1 MSHRLERYF
10 EFGPTQHDAFDDLL
24 NKTKVAIMVV
34 VVQPHCPHCVALK
47 PHLKKLKDSLEPDED
62 KAKVVVLDSAA
73 TNASKSK
80 AVKGITGV
88 PTIRGI
94 LRKKHIRE
102 HEGSNSSEALEQFLA
117 SLDEEAARH
126 EDEDEDGVE
135 EEEDEKQGED
145 GEEGNKAKK
154 ATRKK
159 RISQRKQTP
168 MVGGSR
174 RKKKR
179 RTHRRVTRHRKSK
192 RRMYRIKRKRKNRIR
207 SVIKNRRRKA
217 SYKKRN

>member
-62 KAKVVVLDSAA
+62 KAKVVILDSAA

-117 SLDEEAARH
+117 SLDEEAARY
-126 EDEDEDGVE
+126 EDEDGE
-135 EEEDEKQGED
+135 EEEDEEQ
-145 GEEGNKAKK
+145 GEEGDEAKK

-168 MVGGSR
+168 MAGGSR
-174 RKKKR
+174 RRKKR
-179 RTHRRVTRHRKSK
+179 RTRRRVKRHRKSK
-192 RRMYRIKRKRKNRIR
+192 KRMYRIKRKRKNRIR
-207 SVIKNRRRKA
+207 SVIKSRRRKA

>member
-126 EDEDEDGVE
+126 EDEDGE
-135 EEEDEKQGED
+135 EEEDEAQGED

-159 RISQRKQTP
+159 RILQRKQTP

-192 RRMYRIKRKRKNRIR
+192 KRMYRIKRKRKNRIR
-207 SVIKNRRRKA
+207 SVIKSRRRKA